1 MFNFKIK
8 NRKLSNS
15 DVVIFYTLKE
25 KLNPIS
31 DVIGVITKNF
41 KQLSKYINKKYDKS
55 YTILANQKLGSLVVV
70 KEDSLEKYL
79 IINDLDDLINSK
91 YKFKKYI

>member
-41 KQLSKYINKKYDKS
+41 KQLLKYINKKYDKS
-55 YTILANQKLGSLVVV
+55 YTILANQKLGSVVV
-70 KEDSLEKYL
+70 IKEDFLEKYL

-91 YKFKKYI
+91 YKFEKYI

>member
-70 KEDSLEKYL
+70 KEDFLEKYL